1 MVVKYRFRLYLFA
14 LAMMCGFGVL
24 VFRLWSLQ
32 IDRREEFAKMIP
44 GAKKERARIPG
55 PRGEIKDRNGV
66 VLATNKASFEVRVN
80 LAEVV
85 TEFKRDVKIHNEGK
99 GNKEPGFKK
108 REIPEVTFELAEK
121 GIRRQKPELDIFK
134 VFEDTIARRMKEMGV
149 HKDYSIDSLRVHYRS
164 FGGAVPWVYRDD
176 LTFAE
181 FSRIA
186 EHNLGL
192 PGVTVAER
200 ASRVYP
206 LKALA
211 CHILGYVR
219 LPDDQRVSAE
229 ERKGWDY
236 YVPDDFGGAGVEK
249 SFDAHL
255 RGKPGERVMQRDQ
268 RGRPVGEL
276 YEEYKEPRKGNDVYL
291 TLDARMQIIADK
303 ALREGN
309 VGRGAVVVIE
319 PNSGEVLALVSVPS
333 FDPNQFIP
341 SIQQSDWDLLLNN
354 KTVPLL
360 NRAVRGH
367 APGSTFKIPISFAGC
382 LADIQKQ
389 RFNCSGAVTYGNTS
403 MQCWIQRQSG
413 GSHGSLDLSDAIMKS
428 CNCFFYRYGNAAG
441 IGNITKVGKVLGVG
455 EKTGIELE
463 DEDAGILPNPDW
475 LRANRPAERWSD
487 GYTANT
493 SIGQGMV
500 LASPLQMASVTASVA
515 NGGKAW
521 NPHLLKRVMDG
532 DKVILDNPPSLRGD
546 LSANVTPDEI
556 EIIRK
561 GMWKVVNDPG
571 GTGKGAKITG
581 VEVAGKTGTAQ
592 NWRRD
597 ERNNKVDDNHTW
609 FISFAPYQN
618 PKFAVCVLV
627 QNGKSGGGVA
637 APVARRVLEQCMAL
651 EKGYIVDTTQAM
663 PPAEG
668 HFKHIPAVQYADA
681 GVPLLPPTDED
692 GDVGG
697 AGAPNA
703 EPVDEPAPRVNA
715 APNIRRKADSA
726 GSAGSNSEQNVPKA
740 VPVRRVGIFN
750 RGSSQETKPSDS
762 APSGGGLFRRIFR

>member
-1 MVVKYRFRLYLFA
+1 MVVKYHFRLYLFA
-14 LAMMCGFGVL
+14 LVMVCGFGIL

-32 IDRREEFAKMIP
+32 IDRREEFAKMVP

-55 PRGEIKDRNGV
+55 PRGEIKDRNGQ

-85 TEFKRDVKIHNEGK
+85 TEYKRTAKI
-99 GNKEPGFKK
+99 NKTPL
-108 REIPEVTFELAEK
+108 PEVTFETDER
-121 GIRRQKPELDIFK
+121 GIRRLKPELDIFK
-134 VFEDTIARRMKEMGV
+134 IFEDTIAARMRDMGV
-149 HKDYSIDSLRVHYRS
+149 HKDYSTDSLRVHYRS

-206 LKALA
+206 LKSVA

-219 LPDDQRVSAE
+219 LPDDQRVSPE

-255 RGKPGERVMQRDQ
+255 RGKPGVRVMQRDQ

-276 YEEYKEPRKGNDVYL
+276 FDEYEEPRKGNDVHL

-309 VGRGAVVVIE
+309 VGRGSVVVIE
-319 PNSGEVLALVSVPS
+319 PNSGEVLAMVSVPS

-341 SIQQSDWDLLLNN
+341 GIQQSDWDALNES
-354 KTVPLL
+354 KTIPLI
-360 NRAVRGH
+360 NRAVRGY

-382 LADIQKQ
+382 LAGIQKG
-389 RFNCSGAVTYGNTS
+389 RFNCSGSVTYGNKA

-413 GSHGSLDLSDAIMKS
+413 GSHGTIDLSDAIMKS

-455 EKTGIELE
+455 ERTGIELD

-475 LRANRPAERWSD
+475 LRAHRPTERWSD

-500 LASPLQMASVTASVA
+500 LASPLQMASVTATVA
-515 NGGKAW
+515 NRGKSW
-521 NPHLLKRVMDG
+521 NPHLLKRVVDG
-532 DKVILDNPPSLRGD
+532 DKVVLDNPPSLRGD

-597 ERNNKVDDNHTW
+597 DRNVRVDDNHTW

-637 APVARRVLEQCMAL
+637 APVARRVLEQCLAL
-651 EKGYIVDTTQAM
+651 ENGYKVAIEAL

-668 HFKHIPAVQYADA
+668 HFKHIPQIQYADS
-681 GVPLLPPTDED
+681 GVPVLPAADED
-692 GDVGG
+692 GDVGTD
-697 AGAPNA
+697 APTA
-703 EPVDEPAPRVNA
+703 EPEESAPRVKTT
-715 APNIRRKADSA
+715 PNIKRRADSA
-726 GSAGSNSEQNVPKA
+726 GSAGSNSGQNVPRA
-740 VPVRRVGIFN
+740 VPVRRPGIFN
-750 RGSSQETKPSDS
+750 RSSQDNAPSNP
-762 APSGGGLFRRIFR
+762 APSGGGFFRRLFR

>member
-1 MVVKYRFRLYLFA
+1 MVVKYRFRLYLFT
-14 LAMMCGFGVL
+14 LAMLCGFGLL

-66 VLATNKASFEVRVN
+66 VLATNKASFEVRIN

-85 TEFKRDVKIHNEGK
+85 TEYKRVAKMLK
-99 GNKEPGFKK
+99 TP
-108 REIPEVTFELAEK
+108 IPEITFDIVEK
-121 GIRRQKPELDIFK
+121 GIRRQKPEIDIYK
-134 VFEDTIARRMKEMGV
+134 IFEETITARMQEMGV
-149 HKDYSIDSLRVHYRS
+149 HKEYSVDSLRVHYRS

-206 LKALA
+206 LKSLA

-249 SFDAHL
+249 SFDSHL
-255 RGKPGERVMQRDQ
+255 RGKPGVRVMQRDQ
-268 RGRPVGEL
+268 RGRPVGEV
-276 YEEYKEPRKGNDVYL
+276 YDEYQEPRKGNDVHL

-303 ALREGN
+303 ALREGKI
-309 VGRGAVVVIE
+309 GRGAVVVID
-319 PNSGEVLALVSVPS
+319 PATGEVLAMVSVPS

-341 SIQQSDWDLLLNN
+341 SIQQSDWDALLEN

-360 NRAVRGH
+360 NRAVKGH

-382 LADIQKQ
+382 LAGIQKSA
-389 RFNCSGAVTYGNTS
+389 FNCSGSVTYGNTA

-413 GSHGSLDLSDAIMKS
+413 GAHGTLGLSDAIKQS

-441 IGNITKVGKVLGVG
+441 INNITKVGKILGVG

-463 DEDAGILPNPDW
+463 DEDSGILPNPDW

-500 LASPLQMASVTASVA
+500 LASPLQMASVTATVA
-515 NGGKAW
+515 NGGKSW
-521 NPHLLKRVMDG
+521 HPHLLKRVMDH
-532 DKVILDNPPSLRGD
+532 DKIVLDNPPSLRGD
-546 LSANVTPDEI
+546 LSASVKPDEI

-571 GTGKGAKITG
+571 GTGKSARITG

-597 ERNNKVDDNHTW
+597 ARGSKVDDNHTW

-627 QNGKSGGGVA
+627 QNGKSGGGCA
-637 APVARRVLEQCMAL
+637 APVARRVLEQCLAL
-651 EKGYIVDTTQAM
+651 ENGYQVAIEAM

-668 HFKHIPAVQYADA
+668 HFNHIPMVQYADA
-681 GVPLLPPTDED
+681 GVPLVPGTDED
-692 GDVGG
+692 GDTG
-697 AGAPNA
+697 AGASGTESSDDA
-703 EPVDEPAPRVNA
+703 APRVSA
-715 APNIRRKADSA
+715 TPNIRRKADSA
-726 GSAGSNSEQNVPKA
+726 GSAGSSSGQNVPQA
-740 VPVRRVGIFN
+740 VPVRRVGIFS
-750 RGSSQETKPSDS
+750 RGGSQESKPSS
-762 APSGGGLFRRIFR
+762 PTQGGGFFRKLFNR

>member
-1 MVVKYRFRLYLFA
+1 MVVKYHFRLYLFT
-14 LAMMCGFGVL
+14 LAMLCGFALL

-66 VLATNKASFEVRVN
+66 VLATNKASFEVRIN

-85 TEFKRDVKIHNEGK
+85 AEYKRLVKE
-99 GNKEPGFKK
+99 KK
-108 REIPEVTFELAEK
+108 KPAIPEVPFEVVEK
-121 GIRRQKPELDIFK
+121 GIRRKKPEIDIYTI
-134 VFEDTIARRMKEMGV
+134 FEEMIAARMGELGV
-149 HKDYSIDSLRVHYRS
+149 HKEYSVDSLRVHYRS

-219 LPDDQRVSAE
+219 LPDDQRASAE

-249 SFDAHL
+249 SFDKYL
-255 RGKPGERVMQRDQ
+255 RGKPGVRVMQRDQ
-268 RGRPVGEL
+268 RGRPVGEVH
-276 YEEYKEPRKGNDVYL
+276 EEYQEPRKGNDVYL

-303 ALREGN
+303 ALREAG
-309 VGRGAVVVIE
+309 VGRGAVVVIK
-319 PNSGEVLALVSVPS
+319 PASGEVLAMVSVPS
-333 FDPNQFIP
+333 YDPNQFIP
-341 SIQQSDWDLLLNN
+341 SIQQADWDALLEN

-360 NRAVRGH
+360 NRAVKGH

-382 LADIQKQ
+382 LARIQMNH
-389 RFNCSGAVTYGNTS
+389 FNCSGSVTYGNTA

-413 GSHGSLDLSDAIMKS
+413 GAHGTLSLSEAIMKS

-441 IGNITKVGKVLGVG
+441 ISNITKVGKILGVG

-463 DEDAGILPNPDW
+463 DEDSGILPNPDW
-475 LRANRPAERWSD
+475 LRINRPNERWSD

-500 LASPLQMASVTASVA
+500 LATPLQMASVAATVA

-521 NPHLLKRVMDG
+521 SPHLLKRVLDG
-532 DKVILDNPPSLRGD
+532 SEIVLDNPPSLRGD
-546 LSANVTPDEI
+546 LSANVKADEI
-556 EIIRK
+556 EVIRK

-571 GTGKGAKITG
+571 GTGKSARITG

-597 ERNNKVDDNHTW
+597 QNGNKLDDNHTW

-618 PKFAVCVLV
+618 PRFACCVLV
-627 QNGKSGGGVA
+627 QNGKSGGGCA
-637 APVARRVLEQCMAL
+637 APVARRVLEQCLAL
-651 EKGYIVDTTQAM
+651 DDPAKATFKVAIEPMT
-663 PPAEG
+663 PAEG
-668 HFKHIPAVQYADA
+668 HFKHISQVQYVDA
-681 GVPLLPPTDED
+681 AVPEAPGADED
-692 GDVGG
+692 GDVG
-697 AGAPNA
+697 AGASTAEPSDDTAPRPNA
-703 EPVDEPAPRVNA
+703 T
-715 APNIRRKADSA
+715 PNIKRKADSA
-726 GSAGSNSEQNVPKA
+726 GSAGSSSGQNVPQA
-740 VPVRRVGIFN
+740 VPVRRVGIFS
-750 RGSSQETKPSDS
+750 RGGSQENKPSEP
-762 APSGGGLFRRIFR
+762 APGGGLLRRLFGR

>member
-1 MVVKYRFRLYLFA
+1 MVVKYQFRLYLFT
-14 LAMMCGFGVL
+14 LAILCGFGLL

-66 VLATNKASFEVRVN
+66 VLATNKASFEVRVS

-85 TEFKRDVKIHNEGK
+85 TEFKRLAKARKTDL
-99 GNKEPGFKK
+99 PQF
-108 REIPEVTFELAEK
+108 TFTTIEK
-121 GIRRQKPELDIFK
+121 GQPREKKEIDIYV
-134 VFEDTIARRMKEMGV
+134 VFEEIVAARMREMGV
-149 HKDYSIDSLRVHYRS
+149 HRDYSMDSLRVHYRS

-206 LKALA
+206 LKSLA

-229 ERKGWDY
+229 DRKGWDY

-249 SFDAHL
+249 SFDNYL
-255 RGKPGERVMQRDQ
+255 RGKPGVRVMQRDQ
-268 RGRPVGEL
+268 RGRPVGEVD
-276 YEEYKEPRKGNDVYL
+276 EEYQEPRKGNDVHL
-291 TLDARMQIIADK
+291 TLDARIQIIADK
-303 ALREGN
+303 ALRDGK

-319 PNSGEVLALVSVPS
+319 PATGEILALVSVPS

-341 SIQQSDWDLLLNN
+341 SIQQSDWDALLTN
-354 KTVPLL
+354 KTIPLL
-360 NRAVRGH
+360 NRAVKGH

-382 LADIQKQ
+382 LAGIQMS
-389 RFNCSGAVTYGNTS
+389 RFNCSGSVTYGNTA
-403 MQCWIQRQSG
+403 MQCWIQRQNG
-413 GSHGSLDLSDAIMKS
+413 GSHGTLNLSDAIMRS

-441 IGNITKVGKVLGVG
+441 IANITKVGQILGVG
-455 EKTGIELE
+455 QKTGIELE
-463 DEDAGILPNPDW
+463 DEDPGILPNPDW
-475 LRANRPAERWSD
+475 LSMHRPAERWSD

-500 LASPLQMASVTASVA
+500 LASPLQMAAVTATVA
-515 NGGKAW
+515 NGGKSW
-521 NPHLLKRVMDG
+521 NPHLLKRVMDRQQ
-532 DKVILDNPPSLRGD
+532 VVFDNPPSLRGD
-546 LSANVTPDEI
+546 LSKNVKADEI
-556 EIIRK
+556 EVIRQ
-561 GMWKVVNDPG
+561 GMWKVVNDVS
-571 GTGKGAKITG
+571 GTGKSARITG
-581 VEVAGKTGTAQ
+581 IEVAGKTGTAQ
-592 NWRRD
+592 NWRR
-597 ERNNKVDDNHTW
+597 ERGVKLDDNHTW

-627 QNGKSGGGVA
+627 QNGKSGGGCA
-637 APVARRVLEQCMAL
+637 APVARRVLEQCLAL
-651 EKGYIVDTTQAM
+651 DNGYQVAIEAL

-668 HFKHIPAVQYADA
+668 HFNHIPAIQYDVAA
-681 GVPLLPPTDED
+681 VPVVPGADED
-692 GDVGG
+692 GDVS
-697 AGAPNA
+697 AGAPTV
-703 EPVDEPAPRVNA
+703 EPTDDTAPRVNA
-715 APNIRRKADSA
+715 TPNIKRKADSA
-726 GSAGSNSEQNVPKA
+726 GSAGSRSGQKVPKA
-740 VPVRRVGIFN
+740 VPVRRSGLFN
-750 RGSSQETKPSDS
+750 RGSSQKTQPSET
-762 APSGGGLFRRIFR
+762 APSGSGFFRKLFP

>member
-1 MVVKYRFRLYLFA
+1 MVVKYRFRLYLFT
-14 LAMMCGFGVL
+14 LAMLCGFGLL

-44 GAKKERARIPG
+44 GARKERARIPG

-66 VLATNKASFEVRVN
+66 VLATNKASFEVRIN

-85 TEFKRDVKIHNEGK
+85 TEYKRVAKILK
-99 GNKEPGFKK
+99 LAV
-108 REIPEVTFELAEK
+108 PEATFETVEK
-121 GIRRQKPELDIFK
+121 GIKRRKSELDIYQI
-134 VFEDTIARRMKEMGV
+134 FEETIAGRMREMGV
-149 HKDYSIDSLRVHYRS
+149 HKDYAVDSLRVHYRS

-206 LKALA
+206 LKAIA

-229 ERKGWDY
+229 DRKGWDY

-249 SFDAHL
+249 SFDNYL
-255 RGKPGERVMQRDQ
+255 CGKPGVRVMQRDQ
-268 RGRPVGEL
+268 RGRIVGEVD
-276 YEEYKEPRKGNDVYL
+276 EEYQESRKGNDVHL
-291 TLDARMQIIADK
+291 TLDVRMQIIADK
-303 ALREGN
+303 ALRDAKI
-309 VGRGAVVVIE
+309 GRGAVVVID
-319 PNSGEVLALVSVPS
+319 PASGEVLAMVSVPS

-341 SIQQSDWDLLLNN
+341 SIQQSDWDALLEN

-360 NRAVRGH
+360 NRAVKGH

-382 LADIQKQ
+382 LAGIQKTP
-389 RFNCSGAVTYGNTS
+389 FNCSGSVTYGNTA
-403 MQCWIQRQSG
+403 MQCWIQRQGG
-413 GSHGSLDLSDAIMKS
+413 GSHGTLGLSDAIMKS

-441 IGNITKVGKVLGVG
+441 IANITKVGKVLGVG
-455 EKTGIELE
+455 ERTGIELE
-463 DEDAGILPNPDW
+463 DEDSGILPNPDW
-475 LRANRPAERWSD
+475 LRAHRPAERWSD

-500 LASPLQMASVTASVA
+500 LASPLQMASVTATVA

-521 NPHLLKRVMDG
+521 NPHLLKRVLDG
-532 DKVILDNPPSLRGD
+532 DQVVLDNPPSLRGD
-546 LSANVTPDEI
+546 LSANVKADEI

-571 GTGKGAKITG
+571 GTGKSARITN

-592 NWRRD
+592 NWRLD
-597 ERNNKVDDNHTW
+597 ERRVKHDDNHTW
-609 FISFAPYQN
+609 FISFAPYVN
-618 PKFAVCVLV
+618 PRFACCVLI
-627 QNGKSGGGVA
+627 QNGKSGGSCA
-637 APVARRVLEQCMAL
+637 APLARRVLEQCLAL
-651 EKGYIVDTTQAM
+651 DNGSYNVAIEAL
-663 PPAEG
+663 PPAVG
-668 HFKHIPAVQYADA
+668 HFNPILAVQYADA
-681 GVPLLPPTDED
+681 AVPVAPGTDED
-692 GDVGG
+692 GDVG
-697 AGAPNA
+697 AGASTV
-703 EPVDEPAPRVNA
+703 EPADDAAPRVNTT
-715 APNIRRKADSA
+715 PNIKRKADSA
-726 GSAGSNSEQNVPKA
+726 GSAGSSSGQNVPQA

-750 RGSSQETKPSDS
+750 RSSSQETKPSEP
-762 APSGGGLFRRIFR
+762 APSGGGFFRKLFR

>member
-14 LAMMCGFGVL
+14 FAMLCGFALL

-66 VLATNKASFEVRVN
+66 VLATNKASFEVRIN

-85 TEFKRDVKIHNEGK
+85 TEYKRLAKQ
-99 GNKEPGFKK
+99 NKTG
-108 REIPEVTFELAEK
+108 IPEITFEISER
-121 GIRRQKPELDIFK
+121 GIKRMKPELDIYK
-134 VFEDTIARRMKEMGV
+134 IFEETITKRMLEMGV
-149 HKDYSIDSLRVHYRS
+149 HKDYSVESLRVHFRS

-206 LKALA
+206 LKSVA

-219 LPDDQRVSAE
+219 LPDDQRASAE
-229 ERKGWDY
+229 DRKGWDY

-249 SFDAHL
+249 SFDNYL
-255 RGKPGERVMQRDQ
+255 RGKPGVRVMQRDQ
-268 RGRPVGEL
+268 RGRPVGEVD
-276 YEEYKEPRKGNDVYL
+276 EEYEEPRKGNDVYL

-303 ALREGN
+303 ALRDGKI
-309 VGRGAVVVIE
+309 GRGAVTVID
-319 PNSGEVLALVSVPS
+319 PNSGEVLAMVSVPS

-341 SIQQSDWDLLLNN
+341 SIQQSDWDALLGN
-354 KTVPLL
+354 TTIPLL
-360 NRAVRGH
+360 NRAVKGH
-367 APGSTFKIPISFAGC
+367 VPGSTFKIPISFAGC
-382 LADIQKQ
+382 LAGIQMSH
-389 RFNCSGAVTYGNTS
+389 FNCSGSVTYGNKA

-413 GSHGSLDLSDAIMKS
+413 GSHGTLGLSDAIKYS

-441 IGNITKVGKVLGVG
+441 IGNITKVGKILGVG
-455 EKTGIELE
+455 TRTGIELE
-463 DEDAGILPNPDW
+463 DEDPGILPNPDW
-475 LRANRPAERWSD
+475 LRAHRPAERWSD

-500 LASPLQMASVTASVA
+500 LASPLQMASVSATVA

-521 NPHLLKRVMDG
+521 SPHLLKRVMDH
-532 DKVILDNPPSLRGD
+532 DQAVLENPPSLRGD
-546 LSANVTPDEI
+546 LSASVKAEEI
-556 EIIRK
+556 EVIRR
-561 GMWKVVNDPG
+561 GMWKVVNDPS
-571 GTGKGAKITG
+571 GTGKGARITG

-592 NWRRD
+592 NWRLD
-597 ERNNKVDDNHTW
+597 ERRVKHDDNHTW
-609 FISFAPYQN
+609 FICFAPYLN
-618 PKFAVCVLV
+618 PRFAVAVLV
-627 QNGKSGGGVA
+627 QNGKSGGGCA
-637 APVARRVLEQCMAL
+637 APVARRVLEQCLAL
-651 EKGYIVDTTQAM
+651 DSPTKPYTLAITPME
-663 PPAEG
+663 PAEG
-668 HFKHIPAVQYADA
+668 HFNHIASVQYADVA
-681 GVPLLPPTDED
+681 VPEALNADED
-692 GDVGG
+692 GDTGTGVS
-697 AGAPNA
+697 AP
-703 EPVDEPAPRVNA
+703 EPDDRDKPNVKT
-715 APNIRRKADSA
+715 APNIKPKADSA
-726 GSAGSNSEQNVPKA
+726 GSAGATSEQNVPKA

-750 RGSSQETKPSDS
+750 RGSSQETKPSDP
-762 APSGGGLFRRIFR
+762 APSGGGFFRKLFR

>member
-55 PRGEIKDRNGV
+55 PRGEIKDRNGI
-66 VLATNKASFEVRVN
+66 VLASNKASFEVRVN

-85 TEFKRDVKIHNEGK
+85 TEFKREA
-99 GNKEPGFKK
+99 KERKLP
-108 REIPEVTFELAEK
+108 IPEVLVDVVER
-121 GIRRQKPELDIFK
+121 GIRRQKSELDIHA
-134 VFEDTIARRMKEMGV
+134 VFEKTIAEQMRLMEV
-149 HKDYSIDSLRVHYRS
+149 HKEYVVESLRVHYRT

-176 LTFAE
+176 LTFSE

-206 LKALA
+206 LKAVA
-211 CHILGYVR
+211 CHIMGYVR

-236 YVPDDFGGAGVEK
+236 YVPDDFGVAGVEK
-249 SFDAHL
+249 SFDSYL
-255 RGKPGERVMQRDQ
+255 RGKPGVRVMQRDQ

-276 YEEYKEPRKGNDVYL
+276 FDEYEEPRKGNDVHL

-303 ALREGN
+303 ALRDGN
-309 VGRGAVVVIE
+309 VGRGAAVVIE
-319 PNSGEVLALVSVPS
+319 PNSGEVLAMVSVPS
-333 FDPNQFIP
+333 YDPNQFIP
-341 SIQQSDWDLLLNN
+341 SIQQADWDLLNEN
-354 KTVPLL
+354 KTVPLI
-360 NRAVRGH
+360 NRAVRGY

-382 LADIQKQ
+382 LAGIQKS
-389 RFNCSGAVTYGNTS
+389 RFNCSGSVTYGNTS

-413 GSHGSLDLSDAIMKS
+413 GSHGTIDLSEAIMKS

-441 IGNITKVGKVLGVG
+441 IANITKVGKVLGVG
-455 EKTGIELE
+455 ERTGIELE
-463 DEDAGILPNPDW
+463 DEAAGILPGPEW
-475 LRANRPAERWSD
+475 LSAHRPAERWSD

-500 LASPLQMASVTASVA
+500 LASPLQMASVTATVA

-521 NPHLLKRVMDG
+521 NPHLLKRVVDG
-532 DKVILDNPPSLRGD
+532 DKVVLDNPPSLRGD
-546 LSANVTPDEI
+546 LSANVTADEV

-571 GTGKGAKITG
+571 GTGKGARITG

-597 ERNNKVDDNHTW
+597 ERNVKLDDNHTW
-609 FISFAPYQN
+609 FISFAPYKN

-637 APVARRVLEQCMAL
+637 APVARRILEQCLAL
-651 EKGYIVDTTQAM
+651 ENGYNPVVEAL
-663 PPAEG
+663 PPATG
-668 HFKHIPAVQYADA
+668 HFKHIPQVQYADA
-681 GVPLLPPTDED
+681 GVPVLPAAADED
-692 GDVGG
+692 GDVG

-703 EPVDEPAPRVNA
+703 EPEETTATRANAP
-715 APNIRRKADSA
+715 APNIKKKADSA
-726 GSAGSNSEQNVPKA
+726 GSAGSNSGSNSQTVPK
-740 VPVRRVGIFN
+740 RRVGIFN
-750 RGSSQETKPSDS
+750 RSSQNNQPSDG
-762 APSGGGLFRRIFR
+762 APSGGGLFRRLFNR

>member
-1 MVVKYRFRLYLFA
+1 MVVKYRFRLYVFA
-14 LAMMCGFGVL
+14 LAMMCGFSVL

-32 IDRREEFAKMIP
+32 IDRREEFAKMVP

-55 PRGEIKDRNGV
+55 PRGEIKDRNGI

-85 TEFKRDVKIHNEGK
+85 SEFRRDAKIH
-99 GNKEPGFKK
+99 KK
-108 REIPEVTFELAEK
+108 EIPEVLVDVIER
-121 GIRRQKPELDIFK
+121 GIRRQKKELDIYA
-134 VFEDTIARRMKEMGV
+134 VFEETIARQMRRMGV
-149 HKDYSIDSLRVHYRS
+149 HKDYTVDSLRVHYRT

-206 LKALA
+206 LKSVA

-249 SFDAHL
+249 SFDSHL
-255 RGKPGERVMQRDQ
+255 RGKPGVRVMQRDQ
-268 RGRPVGEL
+268 RGRSVGEL
-276 YEEYKEPRKGNDVYL
+276 FDEYEEPRKGNDVYL

-303 ALREGN
+303 ALRDAN
-309 VGRGAVVVIE
+309 VGRGAAVIIE
-319 PNSGEVLALVSVPS
+319 PHSGEVLAMVSVPS

-341 SIQQSDWDLLLNN
+341 SIQQADWDLLLHN

-360 NRAVRGH
+360 NRAVKGY

-382 LADIQKQ
+382 LAGIQKS
-389 RFNCSGAVTYGNTS
+389 RFNCSGSVTYGNTS
-403 MQCWIQRQSG
+403 MQCWIQRQNG
-413 GSHGSLDLSDAIMKS
+413 GSHGTIDLSEAIMKS

-441 IGNITKVGKVLGVG
+441 IGNITKVGKILGVG
-455 EKTGIELE
+455 ERTGIELE
-463 DEDAGILPNPDW
+463 DEDSGILPNPTW
-475 LRANRPAERWSD
+475 LRINRPAERWSD
-487 GYTANT
+487 GQTANT

-500 LASPLQMASVTASVA
+500 LASPLQMASVTATVA

-532 DKVILDNPPSLRGD
+532 DKVVLDNPPSLRGD
-546 LSANVTPDEI
+546 LSVNVTPDEV
-556 EIIRK
+556 ELIRK

-581 VEVAGKTGTAQ
+581 IEVAGKTGTAQ

-597 ERNNKVDDNHTW
+597 ERGNKVDDNHTW
-609 FISFAPYQN
+609 FISFAPYQS
-618 PKFAVCVLV
+618 PKLAVCVLV

-637 APVARRVLEQCMAL
+637 APVARRVLEQCLAL
-651 EKGYIVDTTQAM
+651 ENGYNPVVEAL

-668 HFKHIPAVQYADA
+668 HFKQILQVQYVDA
-681 GVPLLPPTDED
+681 GVPVVPAAADED
-692 GDVGG
+692 GDTGV
-697 AGAPNA
+697 GAPVA
-703 EPVDEPAPRVNA
+703 EPEETAPRVNA
-715 APNIRRKADSA
+715 TPNIRRKADSA
-726 GSAGSNSEQNVPKA
+726 GSARSNSGENVPQA
-740 VPVRRVGIFN
+740 VPKRRVGIFN
-750 RGSSQETKPSDS
+750 RDSQN
-762 APSGGGLFRRIFR
+762 SGGFFRRLFNR

>member
-1 MVVKYRFRLYLFA
+1 MVVKYHFRLYLFT
-14 LAMMCGFGVL
+14 LAMLCGFGLL

-32 IDRREEFAKMIP
+32 IDRREEFTKMIP

-66 VLATNKASFEVRVN
+66 VLATNKASFEVRIN

-85 TEFKRDVKIHNEGK
+85 TEYKRVAKMLK
-99 GNKEPGFKK
+99 AP
-108 REIPEVTFELAEK
+108 IPEITFDIVER
-121 GIRRQKPELDIFK
+121 GIRRQKPELDIYK
-134 VFEDTIARRMKEMGV
+134 IFEETITARMREMGV
-149 HKDYSIDSLRVHYRS
+149 HKDYSVDSLRVHYRS

-176 LTFAE
+176 LTFTE

-206 LKALA
+206 LKSLA

-219 LPDDQRVSAE
+219 LPDDQRASAE
-229 ERKGWDY
+229 DRKGWDY

-249 SFDAHL
+249 SFDHYL
-255 RGKPGERVMQRDQ
+255 RGKPGVRIMQRDQ
-268 RGRPVGEL
+268 RGRPVGEV
-276 YEEYKEPRKGNDVYL
+276 YEEYKEPRKGSDVYL
-291 TLDARMQIIADK
+291 TIDARMQIIADK
-303 ALREGN
+303 ALRDGKI
-309 VGRGAVVVIE
+309 GRGAVVVIE
-319 PNSGEVLALVSVPS
+319 PATGEVLATVSVPS

-341 SIQQSDWDLLLNN
+341 SIQQSDWDALLEN
-354 KTVPLL
+354 KTIPLL
-360 NRAVRGH
+360 NRAVKGH

-382 LADIQKQ
+382 LAGIQKSY
-389 RFNCSGAVTYGNTS
+389 FNCSGSVTYGNTP

-413 GSHGSLDLSDAIMKS
+413 GAHGSLGLSDAIMKS

-441 IGNITKVGKVLGVG
+441 IANITKVGKILGVG
-455 EKTGIELE
+455 DRTGIELE
-463 DEDAGILPNPDW
+463 DEDPGILPNPDW
-475 LRANRPAERWSD
+475 LRAHRPAERWSD

-500 LASPLQMASVTASVA
+500 LASPLQMAAVTATVA
-515 NGGKAW
+515 NGGKSW
-521 NPHLLKRVMDG
+521 NPHLLKRVMDR
-532 DKVILDNPPSLRGD
+532 DQVVLENPPSLRGD
-546 LSANVTPDEI
+546 LSQNVKPDEI

-571 GTGKGAKITG
+571 GTGKSARITG

-597 ERNNKVDDNHTW
+597 QRGVKLDDNHTW

-627 QNGKSGGGVA
+627 QNGKSGGGCA
-637 APVARRVLEQCMAL
+637 APVARRVLEQCLAL
-651 EKGYIVDTTQAM
+651 ENGYQVAIEAL
-663 PPAEG
+663 PAAEG
-668 HFKHIPAVQYADA
+668 HFNHISMVQYADA
-681 GVPLLPPTDED
+681 AVPEAPGADED
-692 GDVGG
+692 GDVG
-697 AGAPNA
+697 AGASTS
-703 EPVDEPAPRVNA
+703 EPVDDAAPRVNA
-715 APNIRRKADSA
+715 TPNIKRKADSA
-726 GSAGSNSEQNVPKA
+726 GSAGSSSGQNVPKA

-750 RGSSQETKPSDS
+750 RGGSQETKPSEP
-762 APSGGGLFRRIFR
+762 APGGFFRKFFNR

>member
-1 MVVKYRFRLYLFA
+1 MVVKYHFRLYLFT
-14 LAMMCGFGVL
+14 LAMLCGFGLL

-32 IDRREEFAKMIP
+32 IDRREEFTKMIP

-66 VLATNKASFEVRVN
+66 VLATNKASFEVRIN

-85 TEFKRDVKIHNEGK
+85 TEYKRVAKMLK
-99 GNKEPGFKK
+99 AS
-108 REIPEVTFELAEK
+108 IPEITFDIVER
-121 GIRRQKPELDIFK
+121 GIRRQKPELDIYK
-134 VFEDTIARRMKEMGV
+134 IFEETITARMREMGV
-149 HKDYSIDSLRVHYRS
+149 HKDYSVDSLRVHYRS

-176 LTFAE
+176 LTFTE

-206 LKALA
+206 LKSLA

-219 LPDDQRVSAE
+219 LPDDQRASAE
-229 ERKGWDY
+229 DRKGWDY

-249 SFDAHL
+249 SFDHYL
-255 RGKPGERVMQRDQ
+255 RGKPGVRIMQRDQ
-268 RGRPVGEL
+268 RGRPVGEV
-276 YEEYKEPRKGNDVYL
+276 YEEYQEPRKGSDVYL
-291 TLDARMQIIADK
+291 TIDARMQIIADK
-303 ALREGN
+303 ALRDGKI
-309 VGRGAVVVIE
+309 GRGAVVVIE
-319 PNSGEVLALVSVPS
+319 PATGEVLATVSVPS

-341 SIQQSDWDLLLNN
+341 SIQQSDWDALLEN
-354 KTVPLL
+354 KTIPLL
-360 NRAVRGH
+360 NRAVKGH

-382 LADIQKQ
+382 LAGIQKSY
-389 RFNCSGAVTYGNTS
+389 FNCSGSVTYGNTP

-413 GSHGSLDLSDAIMKS
+413 GAHGSLGLSDAIMKS

-441 IGNITKVGKVLGVG
+441 IANITKVGKILGVG
-455 EKTGIELE
+455 DRTGIELE
-463 DEDAGILPNPDW
+463 DEDPGILPNPDW
-475 LRANRPAERWSD
+475 LRAHRPAERWSD

-500 LASPLQMASVTASVA
+500 LASPLQMAAVTATVA
-515 NGGKAW
+515 NGGKSW
-521 NPHLLKRVMDG
+521 NPHLLKRVMDR
-532 DKVILDNPPSLRGD
+532 DQVVLENPPSLRGD
-546 LSANVTPDEI
+546 LSQNVKADEI

-571 GTGKGAKITG
+571 GTGKSARITG

-597 ERNNKVDDNHTW
+597 QRGVKLDDNHTW

-627 QNGKSGGGVA
+627 QNGKSGGGCA
-637 APVARRVLEQCMAL
+637 APVARRVLEQCLAL
-651 EKGYIVDTTQAM
+651 ENGYQVAIEAL
-663 PPAEG
+663 PAAEG
-668 HFKHIPAVQYADA
+668 HFNHISMVQYADA
-681 GVPLLPPTDED
+681 AVPEAPGADED
-692 GDVGG
+692 GDVG
-697 AGAPNA
+697 AGASTS
-703 EPVDEPAPRVNA
+703 EPVDDAAPRVNA
-715 APNIRRKADSA
+715 TPNIKRKADSA
-726 GSAGSNSEQNVPKA
+726 GSAGSSSGQNVPKA

-750 RGSSQETKPSDS
+750 RGGSQETKPSEP
-762 APSGGGLFRRIFR
+762 APGGFFRKFFNR

>member
-1 MVVKYRFRLYLFA
+1 MVVKYHFRLYLLTLVI
-14 LAMMCGFGVL
+14 LAGFGLL

-32 IDRREEFAKMIP
+32 IDRREEFVKMIP

-66 VLATNKASFEVRVN
+66 VLASNKASFEVRVN

-85 TEFKRDVKIHNEGK
+85 TEY
-99 GNKEPGFKK
+99 K
-108 REIPEVTFELAEK
+108 REAKKTKKALPEVTFEVVER
-121 GIRRQKPELDIFK
+121 GIRRKKPELDIYAI
-134 VFEDTIARRMKEMGV
+134 FEETIAVRMREMGV
-149 HKDYSIDSLRVHYRS
+149 DKGYATESLRVHYRS

-176 LTFAE
+176 LTFTE

-211 CHILGYVR
+211 CHIIGYVR
-219 LPDDQRVSAE
+219 LPDDQRASTE

-249 SFDAHL
+249 SFDNHL
-255 RGKPGERVMQRDQ
+255 RGKPGARVMQRDQ
-268 RGRPVGEL
+268 RGRPVGEVS
-276 YEEYKEPRKGNDVYL
+276 EEYEEPRKGNDVYL

-303 ALREGN
+303 ALRDGG
-309 VGRGAVVVIE
+309 VGRGAVVVID
-319 PNSGEVLALVSVPS
+319 PATGEVLAMSSVPS
-333 FDPNQFIP
+333 YDQNQFIP
-341 SIQQSDWDLLLNN
+341 SIQESDWVALNES

-360 NRAVRGH
+360 NRAVQGF
-367 APGSTFKIPISFAGC
+367 APGSTYKIPISFAGC
-382 LADIQKQ
+382 LAGIQKN
-389 RFNCSGAVTYGNTS
+389 RFNCSGSVTYGNTS
-403 MQCWIQRQSG
+403 MECWIQRQNG
-413 GSHGSLDLSDAIMKS
+413 GSHGAIGLSDAIMKS

-441 IGNITKVGKVLGVG
+441 IANITKVGKILGVG
-455 EKTGIELE
+455 ERTGIELE
-463 DEDAGILPNPDW
+463 DEKAGILPNPDW
-475 LRANRPAERWSD
+475 LRANRPTERWSD

-500 LASPLQMASVTASVA
+500 LASPLQMASVTATVA

-521 NPHLLKRVMDG
+521 NPHLLKRVMDDG
-532 DKVILDNPPSLRGD
+532 KVVIDNPPSLRGD
-546 LSANVTPDEI
+546 LSANVTAEEI
-556 EIIRK
+556 ELIRK

-571 GTGKGAKITG
+571 GTGKSARITG

-592 NWRRD
+592 NWRRN
-597 ERNNKVDDNHTW
+597 ERGVKVDDNHTW

-627 QNGKSGGGVA
+627 QNGKSGGACA
-637 APVARRVLEQCMAL
+637 APVARRVLEQCLAL
-651 EKGYIVDTTQAM
+651 DNGYEVPIVAM
-663 PPAEG
+663 EPATG
-668 HFKHIPAVQYADA
+668 HFNHVSQIQYADA
-681 GVPLLPPTDED
+681 GIPLVPVTDED
-692 GDVGG
+692 GDVG
-697 AGAPNA
+697 AGAPAA
-703 EPVDEPAPRVNA
+703 EAVDEPVSRPSAT
-715 APNIRRKADSA
+715 PNIRRKADSA
-726 GSAGSNSEQNVPKA
+726 GSAGSSSGQNVPQA

-750 RGSSQETKPSDS
+750 RGGSQETKPSEPAS
-762 APSGGGLFRRIFR
+762 NGGLFRRFFNR

>member
-1 MVVKYRFRLYLFA
+1 MVVKYHFRLYLFT
-14 LAMMCGFGVL
+14 LAMLCGFGLL

-32 IDRREEFAKMIP
+32 IDRREEFARMIP
-44 GAKKERARIPG
+44 GAKRERARIPG

-66 VLATNKASFEVRVN
+66 VLATNKASFEVRIN

-85 TEFKRDVKIHNEGK
+85 TEYKRVAKMLK
-99 GNKEPGFKK
+99 TPVP
-108 REIPEVTFELAEK
+108 EITFEIVER
-121 GIRRQKPELDIFK
+121 GIKRQKPELDIYK
-134 VFEDTIARRMKEMGV
+134 IFEETITARMLEMGV
-149 HKDYSIDSLRVHYRS
+149 HKDYSVDSLRVHYRS

-206 LKALA
+206 LKSVA

-219 LPDDQRVSAE
+219 LPDDQRASVE
-229 ERKGWDY
+229 DRKGWDY

-249 SFDAHL
+249 SFDNYL
-255 RGKPGERVMQRDQ
+255 RGKPGVRVMQRDQ
-268 RGRPVGEL
+268 RGRPVGEVD
-276 YEEYKEPRKGNDVYL
+276 EEYQEPRKGNDVYL

-303 ALREGN
+303 ALREGK
-309 VGRGAVVVIE
+309 VGRGAVAVIE
-319 PNSGEVLALVSVPS
+319 PSSGEVLAMVSVPS

-341 SIQQSDWDLLLNN
+341 SIQQSDWDALLGN
-354 KTVPLL
+354 KTIPLL
-360 NRAVRGH
+360 NRAVKGH
-367 APGSTFKIPISFAGC
+367 VPGSIFKIPISFAGC
-382 LADIQKQ
+382 LAGINMNH
-389 RFNCSGAVTYGNTS
+389 FNCSGSVTYGNKA

-413 GSHGSLDLSDAIMKS
+413 GAHGTLGLSDAIKYS

-441 IGNITKVGKVLGVG
+441 ISNITKVGKILGLG
-455 EKTGIELE
+455 TRTGIELE
-463 DEDAGILPNPDW
+463 DEDPGILPNPDW

-500 LASPLQMASVTASVA
+500 LVSPLQMASVSATVA

-521 NPHLLKRVMDG
+521 SPHLLKRVMDH
-532 DKVILDNPPSLRGD
+532 DKVVLDNPPSLRGD
-546 LSANVTPDEI
+546 LSASVKPE
-556 EIIRK
+556 EVEVIRK
-561 GMWKVVNDPG
+561 GMWKVVNDPS
-571 GTGKGAKITG
+571 GTGKGARITG

-597 ERNNKVDDNHTW
+597 ARGVKLDDNHTW

-627 QNGKSGGGVA
+627 QNGKSGGGCA
-637 APVARRVLEQCMAL
+637 APVARRVLEQCLAL
-651 EKGYIVDTTQAM
+651 DNGYQVAVEAM

-668 HFKHIPAVQYADA
+668 HFNHIAAVQYADA
-681 GVPLLPPTDED
+681 AVPEALGADED
-692 GDVGG
+692 GDTG
-697 AGAPNA
+697 AGASNV
-703 EPVDEPAPRVNA
+703 EPSGDEAPRVNTT
-715 APNIRRKADSA
+715 PNIRRKADSA
-726 GSAGSNSEQNVPKA
+726 GSAGSSSGQNVPKA

-750 RGSSQETKPSDS
+750 RGSSQETKPSDP
-762 APSGGGLFRRIFR
+762 APSGGGFFRKLFR